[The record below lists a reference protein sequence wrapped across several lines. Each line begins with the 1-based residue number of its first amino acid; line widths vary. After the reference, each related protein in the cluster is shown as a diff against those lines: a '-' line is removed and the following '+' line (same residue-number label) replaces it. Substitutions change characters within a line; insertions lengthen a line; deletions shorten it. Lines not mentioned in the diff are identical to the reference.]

1 MRNPAI
7 ETAQKLYENVQLR
20 PSIEVRKQRLGMDKK
35 NDFFFLN
42 LRLFDV
48 ALCACL
54 FMFLNQVFVA
64 YCLACS

>member
-35 NDFFFLN
+35 MLLFF
-42 LRLFDV
+42 
-48 ALCACL
+48 
-54 FMFLNQVFVA
+54 
-64 YCLACS
+64 